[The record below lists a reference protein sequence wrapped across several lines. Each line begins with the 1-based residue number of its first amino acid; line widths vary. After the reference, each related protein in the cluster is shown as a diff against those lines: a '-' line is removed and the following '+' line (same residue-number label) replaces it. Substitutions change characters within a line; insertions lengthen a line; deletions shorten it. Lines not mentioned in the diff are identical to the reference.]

1 MPSLNSLKLNKKG
14 ITIVETLIAAF
25 LTMIAVM
32 SLMPMFSLSLQ
43 TSAKSDYLG
52 RAVGILQRELEFHEE
67 QVMNGVYPPDTYTYP
82 DQDVTVSQLDSKE
95 GDANFVVK
103 VKYTKQGNNSWL
115 VNVQVT
121 WSGNSTGIKSSI
133 LITPQSDF
141 IQKS

>member
-1 MPSLNSLKLNKKG
+1 MSSLNSLKLNKKG

-25 LTMIAVM
+25 LTMVAVV

-52 RAVGILQRELEFHEE
+52 RAVGILQQELEFREE
-67 QVMNGVYPPDTYTYP
+67 QVMQGIYPAASPTTY
-82 DQDVTVSQLDSKE
+82 DQTVKVSGLDAKE
-95 GDANFVVK
+95 GDVTIILK
-103 VKYTKQGNNSWL
+103 TKMTKQGNNAWI

-121 WSGNSTGIKSSI
+121 WTGNSTGFKNSI
-133 LITPQSDF
+133 IVTPQMDF